1 MTVALDPRIHPKI
14 FTEDKMNAQV
24 IYNFPELTQR
34 INDLSPTIIQLIN
47 QHNLN
52 GLQQI
57 VASYDQSV
65 TVQYADHDDYDF
77 TPSIGVDLMLPI
89 IGQTVENYALSLGW
103 TIDDITNAVE

>member
-1 MTVALDPRIHPKI
+1 MLKLLLTYLLPNSTIILTKI
-14 FTEDKMNAQV
+14 FIEDKMNAQV
-24 IYNFPELTQR
+24 IYNFPELAQR

-65 TVQYADHDDYDF
+65 TDMA
-77 TPSIGVDLMLPI
+77 
-89 IGQTVENYALSLGW
+89 TV
-103 TIDDITNAVE
+103 